1 MKLKNVAVVA
11 AALALAVGMTA
22 CGGSASS
29 TTASSA
35 ASSAAASSEAA
46 SSEAASSEAEVEP
59 AEYTVYNTTGENVTD
74 LYLYEVGAEDKGDNL
89 AGEGLT
95 DGDSV
100 VITRDVEADKQADVT
115 YVLEFTTAGGSHR
128 LQYPKP
134 SRSKD
139 FAEGSVVTLYY
150 DPEAPE
156 KMYVEG
162 DKSVLGAE
170 ALYAGI
176 GVALLVLMFAL
187 L

>member
-1 MKLKNVAVVA
+1 MQSRD
-11 AALALAVGMTA
+11 GTA
-22 CGGSASS
+22 
-29 TTASSA
+29 
-35 ASSAAASSEAA
+35 
-46 SSEAASSEAEVEP
+46 
-59 AEYTVYNTTGENVTD
+59 
-74 LYLYEVGAEDKGDNL
+74 
-89 AGEGLT
+89 
-95 DGDSV
+95 
-100 VITRDVEADKQADVT
+100 

-134 SRSKD
+134 SRSKH

-156 KMYVEG
+156 KMYRGGRQVRAG
-162 DKSVLGAE
+162 CR

>member
-1 MKLKNVAVVA
+1 MLNVMIF
-11 AALALAVGMTA
+11 L
-22 CGGSASS
+22 
-29 TTASSA
+29 
-35 ASSAAASSEAA
+35 
-46 SSEAASSEAEVEP
+46 
-59 AEYTVYNTTGENVTD
+59 
-74 LYLYEVGAEDKGDNL
+74 VGALIMFYMALRSVRARQQLRTKGVCVQ
-89 AGEGLT
+89 ATVSGT
-95 DGDSV
+95 VQSRDG
-100 VITRDVEADKQADVT
+100 AA

-134 SRSKD
+134 ARSKD